1 MASVTL
7 AHDARTPRIG
17 VTGSFGRGNYGDEL
31 YVKNYEYWFSP
42 WAKLFLMSGL
52 PQQTYL
58 SKLKNEFVDMMDAI
72 VLGGGDLLCP
82 YREKIDHDFINR
94 SYLRR
99 PVHVAGIGV
108 ELNRKDILPNVL
120 ERWTRFLTDENI
132 RSISNRDAGSAA
144 WIREHVQ
151 PKVKVTDHPDMVLA
165 LPLPKAVKPDGA
177 PIVGLTTR
185 HIKHEKE
192 YRIMERAAAYLSA
205 QGWKVRHIIG
215 GVGGHGAKDFENSKL
230 LRHEGKEVVYS
241 ESLNDISRAL
251 GECSLVLSMKLH
263 TTIVSAMYGVPTI
276 SVNPVVK
283 AKAFM
288 RSIGCEELTVSP
300 MTDDLMDILKA
311 GIPSSPWE
319 HVQPVKEQA
328 AAYMKR
334 LSQNIWDE
342 FLEQH
347 PDLSASLPKEVPVP
361 ERKDF
366 F

>member
-1 MASVTL
+1 MTNVVPPS
-7 AHDARTPRIG
+7 DARRPKIG
-17 VTGSFGRGNYGDEL
+17 IAGSFGRGNYGDEL

-52 PQQTYL
+52 PKQTYL
-58 SKLKNEFVDMMDAI
+58 SKLKNEYVDMMDTI

-82 YREKIDHDFINR
+82 YREKIDHDFINK

-108 ELNRKDILPNVL
+108 ERNRQDILPSVL
-120 ERWTRFLTDENI
+120 ERWARFLTDENI
-132 RSISNRDAGSAA
+132 RSISNRDPGSAS
-144 WIREHVQ
+144 WIREHIQ
-151 PKVKVTDHPDMVLA
+151 PKVEVSHHPDMVLA
-165 LPLPKAVKPDGA
+165 LPLPKAVKPEGA

-192 YRIMERAAAYLSA
+192 YRIMERAAAYLA
-205 QGWKVRHIIG
+205 KKGWKVRHIIG

-230 LRHEGKEVVYS
+230 LRHEGKEVIYT
-241 ESLNDISRAL
+241 ENLNEISRAL

-283 AKAFM
+283 AKEFM
-288 RSIGCEELTVSP
+288 KSIGCEDLTVSP
-300 MTDDLMDILKA
+300 MNDDLMNILER
-311 GIPSSPWE
+311 GIPESPWNN
-319 HVQPVKEQA
+319 VKPIKENA
-328 AAYMKR
+328 ANYMKK
-334 LSQNIWDE
+334 LSQNIWNE
-342 FLEQH
+342 YLTKN
-347 PDLSASLPKEVPVP
+347 PGIAGNLPKEVPSP
-361 ERKDF
+361 KRRDF